1 MEEGF
6 VAEIVGFLR
15 HEKVEVRKK
24 ALETLM
30 SVSGTPEIA
39 EQCARSDMIKAIK
52 ACLFELV
59 RLC

>member
-1 MEEGF
+1 MEEDF
-6 VAEIVGFLR
+6 INEIIGFLR
-15 HEKVEVRKK
+15 HDKVEVRKK

-30 SVSGTPEIA
+30 SVSASPEIA

-52 ACLFELV
+52 ACLYELV